1 MARFISPR
9 WVLPPI
15 LVLILM
21 GLLASPV
28 SPQYFGRNKV
38 KYQKFDFKVLKTD
51 HFDIYYYPEMRP
63 SAERAARMAERW
75 YKRLSHIL
83 EHELRGRQPLILY
96 ANSPHFQQTT
106 AVAGE
111 LGEGVGGVTEMF
123 KRRIV
128 LPMGPSLS
136 DTDHVIGHELVHA
149 FQLDVTAAGAPGLA
163 GAAPTAL
170 MLPLWMIEGMA
181 EYLTLGH
188 DDSNTAM
195 WMRDAVRRGEQDE
208 LPTIKKL
215 ADSYTYFPYRWGQS
229 LWSYVTGKWGDDSV
243 RRIIKS
249 AGRIGGFEGAIRRV
263 TGMNMDDLSK
273 EWHEAMKKAYQ
284 PWIEK
289 TDITDPDSRVL
300 FEATKYNRYNVSPSL
315 SPNGDKVVL
324 LSTKDLFS
332 IDLYLA
338 DARTGRIEK
347 KLISMAGDPEFE
359 SLQFIKSAGSWD
371 SAGRMFVFGA
381 VIKGKPVLTIF
392 DMERKKRVKQIEF
405 DRAGEILNPTWSPDA
420 RFIAFTAQAGG
431 VTDLYLFDLETKKL
445 ENLTNDPYGD
455 LMPDWS
461 PDGRHIAFITE
472 RFNTDLALLSIGPM
486 QLAVLEVETG
496 EVKPVPCFGSA
507 KNINP
512 QWAPDSRS
520 LYFISDQSGISNVYN
535 VELEGGEIFQV
546 TNLFTGVAGIT
557 KASPALTIA
566 QDTGRMAYTA
576 FEDGRFSVYTIEASD
591 LENKRAEPASPNG
604 SSPSLLPPRDDPK
617 SEVSGLLN
625 NPLFGLAEEGEYE
638 IDKYSSKLKLDYVSQ
653 PQLGV
658 GIDRFGT
665 YAAGGISLNFSDMLG
680 FHNLA
685 TSLMLSSRLQD
696 TAAVVAYQNTRSRV
710 SWGASLQRIPYLYGG
725 FAGGYTEWEGT
736 PVYVEQEIIYRQV
749 NYDASTFASY
759 PMSRVQRF
767 EIWGGFRT
775 IDFQN
780 EVRERIYSY
789 PQNILLS
796 YEKHNLPAPDTLYL
810 GYANVA
816 LVYDTSMFGATAPI
830 LGQSYILQASP
841 YTGSLRYL
849 SILADY
855 RRYIMPVRPFTLAL
869 RLLHYGR
876 YGLEA
881 SENRFYP
888 LFLGYET
895 MIRGYSSGS
904 FLPSESDMYS
914 QLFGDMILIGNV
926 ELRFP
931 LFQVLGIGQGWY
943 GILPIDFMAFFDTGV
958 AWYGDKE
965 MRPWLLG
972 GTRRPVSSAG
982 VGLRMN
988 LFGYFVLGVSY
999 VFPFDRPDKGS
1010 YFQVTLFP
1018 GF

>member
-1 MARFISPR
+1 MARLIYPR
-9 WVLPPI
+9 WILLPSMF
-15 LVLILM
+15 LILM
-21 GLLASPV
+21 SLLASPV
-28 SPQYFGRNKV
+28 SSQYFGRNKV

-63 SAERAARMAERW
+63 SAEQAARMAERW
-75 YKRLSHIL
+75 YKRLSRLL

-149 FQLDVTAAGAPGLA
+149 FQLDVTAAGASGLA

-195 WMRDAVRRGEQDE
+195 WMRDAVRRDEQDE

-229 LWSYVTGKWGDDSV
+229 LWSYITGKWGDDSV
-243 RRIIKS
+243 GRIIKS
-249 AGRIGGFEGAIRRV
+249 AGRIGGFEGAVRRV
-263 TGMNMDDLSK
+263 TGMNMDALSK
-273 EWHEAMKKAYQ
+273 EWHEAMKEAYQ
-284 PWIEK
+284 PWLEK
-289 TDITDPDSRVL
+289 TDITDPDSHVL
-300 FEATKYNRYNVSPSL
+300 FEANKYNRYNVSPSL
-315 SPNGDKVVL
+315 SPNGDKIVL

-338 DARTGRIEK
+338 DARTGKIEK

-371 SAGRMFVFGA
+371 ASGRMFVFGA
-381 VIKGKPVLTIF
+381 IIKGKPVLTIF

-405 DRAGEILNPTWSPDA
+405 DRAGEILNPTWSPDS
-420 RFIAFTAQAGG
+420 RFIAFSAQAGG
-431 VTDLYLFDLETKKL
+431 VTDPYLFDMETEKL

-512 QWAPDSRS
+512 QWAPDSHS

-535 VELEGGEIFQV
+535 VKLVGGEISQV

-557 KASPALTIA
+557 EASPALSIA

-576 FEDGRFSVYTIEASD
+576 YEEGRYSVFTIEASA

-604 SSPSLLPPRDDPK
+604 SSPSLLPPRDDPESK
-617 SEVSGLLN
+617 VSGLLN
-625 NPLFGLAEEGEYE
+625 NPLFGLTEEGAYE
-638 IDKYSSKLKLDYVSQ
+638 IDEYRAKLKLDYVSQ
-653 PQLGV
+653 PQMGV

-665 YAAGGISLNFSDMLG
+665 YAAGGITLNFSDMMG

-685 TSLMLSSRLQD
+685 GSLMLSSRVQD
-696 TAAVVAYQNTRSRV
+696 TAAVLAYQNTRSRMN
-710 SWGASLQRIPYLYGG
+710 WGASLQRIPYVYGG
-725 FAGGYTEWEGT
+725 FAGGFGEWEGT
-736 PVYVEQEIIYRQV
+736 PVYFEQEIIYRQV
-749 NYDASTFASY
+749 NYDASTFAAY
-759 PMSRVQRF
+759 PLSRVQRF
-767 EIWGGFRT
+767 EIWGGFRA

-789 PQNILLS
+789 PANILLS

-810 GYANVA
+810 GYANAA

-849 SILADY
+849 GILADY
-855 RRYIMPVRPFTLAL
+855 RRYVMPVRPFTLAL

-881 SENRFYP
+881 SDNLFYP
-888 LFLGYET
+888 IFMGYEN

-904 FLPSESDMYS
+904 FLPSESDVYN
-914 QLFGDMILIGNV
+914 QLFGDMILVGNV

-943 GILPIDFMAFFDTGV
+943 GILPMDFMAFFDTGV

-965 MRPWLLG
+965 LRPWVLG
-972 GTRRPVSSAG
+972 GARRPLSSAG

-999 VFPFDRPDKGS
+999 VYPFDRPDKGS

>member
-1 MARFISPR
+1 MVRLIRAR
-9 WVLPPI
+9 WI
-15 LVLILM
+15 LQAILFFALV
-21 GLLASPV
+21 GLLASPA
-28 SPQYFGRNKV
+28 SSQYFGRNKV

-51 HFDIYYYPEMRP
+51 HFDIYYYPEMRL
-63 SAERAARMAERW
+63 SAERSARMAERW
-75 YKRLSHIL
+75 YKRLSRML

-128 LPMGPSLS
+128 LPMGPSLL

-149 FQLDVTAAGAPGLA
+149 FQLDVTSAGAPGLA

-170 MLPLWMIEGMA
+170 MLPLWMIEGMS

-188 DDSNTAM
+188 DDPNTAM
-195 WMRDAVRRGEQDE
+195 WMRDAVRRDEQEE

-229 LWSYVTGKWGDDSV
+229 LWSYITGKWGDESV
-243 RRIIKS
+243 GRIIKS
-249 AGRIGGFEGAIRRV
+249 AGRVGGFEGSIRRV
-263 TGMNMDDLSK
+263 TGMSMDALSK
-273 EWHEAMKKAYQ
+273 EWHEAMKEAYQ
-284 PWIEK
+284 PWLEK
-289 TDITDPDSRVL
+289 TDTRDPDSQIL
-300 FEATKYNRYNVSPSL
+300 FESNKYNRLNVSPSL
-315 SPNGDKVVL
+315 SPNGDKIVL

-338 DARTGRIEK
+338 DARTGKIEK
-347 KLISMAGDPEFE
+347 KLISMAADPEFE
-359 SLQFIKSAGSWD
+359 SLQFIKSSGSWD
-371 SAGRMFVFGA
+371 ASGKRFVFGA
-381 VIKGKPVLTIF
+381 IIKGRPVLTIF
-392 DMERKKRVKQIEF
+392 DMERKKRIKQIEF
-405 DRAGEILNPTWSPDA
+405 DRAGEILNPTWSSDG
-420 RFIAFTAQAGG
+420 RHIAFSAQAGG
-431 VTDLYLFDLETKKL
+431 VTDIFLFDMESETL

-472 RFNTDLALLSIGPM
+472 RFNSDLALLSIGPM

-535 VELEGGEIFQV
+535 VELDGGEISQV

-557 KASPALTIA
+557 ESSPALSIA
-566 QDTGRMAYTA
+566 QDSGRMAYTA
-576 FEDGRFSVYTIEASD
+576 YEEGRYSVFTIEALD
-591 LENKRAEPASPNG
+591 LETKRAEPASPNG
-604 SSPSLLPPRDDPK
+604 SSPSLLPPRDDQE
-617 SEVSGLLN
+617 SEVRGLLN
-625 NPLFGLAEEGEYE
+625 NPLFGLVEEGEYE
-638 IDKYSSKLKLDYVSQ
+638 IDQYRAKLKLDYVSQ
-653 PQLGV
+653 PQLGL

-685 TSLMLSSRLQD
+685 TTLMLTSRIQD
-696 TAAVVAYQNTRSRV
+696 TAAVVAYQNSRSRLN
-710 SWGASLQRIPYLYGG
+710 WGASLQRIPYVYGG
-725 FAGGYTEWEGT
+725 YGAFIDELQG
-736 PVYVEQEIIYRQV
+736 VYLEQEIIYRQV
-749 NYDASTFASY
+749 NYDASTFAAY
-759 PMSRVQRF
+759 PLSKVQRF
-767 EIWGGFRT
+767 ELWGGFRA

-780 EVRERIYSY
+780 EVRTRTYAW
-789 PQNILLS
+789 PNGTLLT
-796 YEKHNLPAPDTLYL
+796 YDKQNLPAPETLYL
-810 GYANVA
+810 AYANAA

-841 YTGSLRYL
+841 YTGSLKYL
-849 SILADY
+849 GVLADY
-855 RRYIMPVRPFTLAL
+855 RRYLMPVRPFTLAF
-869 RLLHYGR
+869 RLMHYGR
-876 YGLEA
+876 YGLDD
-881 SENRFYP
+881 SQNRFYP
-888 LFLGYET
+888 IFMGYEN
-895 MIRGYSSGS
+895 MIRGYSYGS
-904 FLPSESDMYS
+904 ILPTETDVYN
-914 QLFGDMILIGNV
+914 QLYGNMILVGNV

-931 LFQVLGIGQGWY
+931 LFQVLGVGQGWY
-943 GILPIDFMAFFDTGV
+943 GILPMDFMAFFDTGV

-965 MRPWLLG
+965 LQPWFMG
-972 GTRRPVSSAG
+972 GTRHPVSSAG

-999 VFPFDRPDKGS
+999 VYPFDRPDKGP